1 MQCDIRRLSLLH
13 NKIHENFGNFVGNL
27 RLTVCERIMRQLI
40 VGRIQNVASSVRKHE
55 KKKDVIGVRSNLW
68 LFT

>member
-40 VGRIQNVASSVRKHE
+40 IIIIIIIQHLYSAIMSYADTEALK
-55 KKKDVIGVRSNLW
+55 
-68 LFT
+68 